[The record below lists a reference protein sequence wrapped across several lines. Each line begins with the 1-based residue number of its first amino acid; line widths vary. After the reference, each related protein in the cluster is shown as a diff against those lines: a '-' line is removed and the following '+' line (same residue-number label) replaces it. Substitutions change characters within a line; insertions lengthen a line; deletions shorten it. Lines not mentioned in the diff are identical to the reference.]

1 MDRYYVT
8 KSVAKERSNVCPDMM
23 TFSIS
28 TIINASRNLVKKLKE
43 KGFRIEGPVFNIY
56 DAEGK
61 PIRVSRNIQGTW
73 YASKDYQINANKLCR
88 IEHGLSLNS
97 NLGTTNSPNFIPP
110 DEVSNVSKEKFSL
123 KELPRHI
130 LLDLEDTYSAM
141 CNSVID
147 FFYKH
152 GISVTLPSPYDRS
165 FSLSKIELSFDKRI
179 LKDANPVEDVRI
191 RENIIAL
198 TDSYDLKTK
207 TGSIKGGNKEEP
219 VFRILSSF
227 DSFEKGKTLIKG
239 KLADRKSEFKIY
251 VKDTFSS
258 ATHDLLRVEL
268 VCHMDNNQW
277 ALKRS
282 FQDEGQLKQVL
293 NKLID
298 EATKL
303 AIGILY
309 APYPTLSEEEKR
321 RRIWKI
327 LDAHRMNLNTKNTY
341 AYMSLYHATISSRGI
356 VRVYSQDLAYNVQN
370 LLLSIAKEK
379 VPLYKDTGNGLYA
392 FNRSLLGFRTL
403 EGEPFNMD
411 TADTVDIGTADT
423 EVENTFNEVNNEE
436 IER

>member
-8 KSVAKERSNVCPDMM
+8 KSVTIERSNVCPDMM

-28 TIINASRNLVKKLKE
+28 TIINAPRDLTKKLQG
-43 KGFRIEGPVFNIY
+43 KGVKIERHAFNIY
-56 DAEGK
+56 DDEGK
-61 PIRVSRNIQGTW
+61 PIRVFKTKTGPW

-110 DEVSNVSKEKFSL
+110 DEMSNVSKERFSL
-123 KELPRHI
+123 KKLPRHI
-130 LLDLEDTYSAM
+130 ILDLEDAYSSM

-147 FFYKH
+147 FFYKY
-152 GISVTLPSPYDRS
+152 GISVTVPSPYDRS
-165 FSLSKIELSFDKRI
+165 FSLSKIELSFDKAI
-179 LKDANPVEDVRI
+179 LKGANPVEDTRI

-207 TGSIKGGNKEEP
+207 AGSIKDGNKEEP

-227 DSFEKGKTLIKG
+227 DSFKKGNTFIKG

-268 VCHMDNNQW
+268 VCHMENNQW
-277 ALKRS
+277 GLKRS
-282 FQDEGQLKQVL
+282 FQNEKQLKQAL

-303 AIGILY
+303 AIAVLY
-309 APYPTLSEEEKR
+309 APYPEMSEEEKR
-321 RRIWKI
+321 RQIWKI
-327 LDAHRMNLNTKNTY
+327 LDAHRMKLNTKNTY
-341 AYMSLYHATISSRGI
+341 AYMSLYDSTICSRGI
-356 VRVYSQDLAYNVQN
+356 VRVYSQDLAYNVKD
-370 LLLSIAKEK
+370 LLLLMAKEEN
-379 VPLYKDTGNGLYA
+379 PIYRDTGKGFYA

-403 EGEPFNMD
+403 GNEPFKLD
-411 TADTVDIGTADT
+411 TANKETDI
-423 EVENTFNEVNNEE
+423 
-436 IER
+436 